1 MNYSSFGKE
10 LRKIMIDNDSRLYDL
25 AKALG
30 VSSSFVSS
38 VICGN
43 KSDLNEN
50 RTVPIET
57 VNSFLLGKKYINIE
71 TSAKENTNIDQMF
84 DKIAEEI
91 KKSKEIEDNNKI
103 DIHSASTK
111 SGNSSCNYCF

>member
-43 KSDLNEN
+43 KS
-50 RTVPIET
+50 VPEDWIPT
-57 VNSFLLGKKYINIE
+57 IVKKYNIQQ
-71 TSAKENTNIDQMF
+71 SM
-84 DKIAEEI
+84 
-91 KKSKEIEDNNKI
+91 SRR
-103 DIHSASTK
+103 
-111 SGNSSCNYCF
+111 GNFVGIMLHKNLILAI